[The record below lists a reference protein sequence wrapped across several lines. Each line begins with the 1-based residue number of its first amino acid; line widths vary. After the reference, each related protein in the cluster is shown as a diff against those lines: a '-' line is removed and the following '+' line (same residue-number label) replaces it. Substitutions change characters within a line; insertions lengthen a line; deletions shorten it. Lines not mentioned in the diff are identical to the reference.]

1 MNTKNAQVEN
11 IASQLVAVV
20 TQLRAEGAPEP
31 VQLSYVRS
39 VMLDQDQVATR
50 DRQPVLQLV
59 NNQLG
64 SKWSF
69 NQVKKAAEFVKE
81 AAVAPTRVEEL
92 TGTTQVNV
100 SGQPAEASFAKDNQA
115 GQHTHQQ
122 QTNNAE
128 TSAPDQAG
136 QTNSNTTSNTSEE
149 NNMNAKVNDTTM
161 NVADSVK
168 GFELAMGLVGRT
180 TPALRA
186 EGWASYVATSPDLT
200 AQWAAF
206 LATAD
211 QTKSF
216 DENFVIF
223 GEGLGEEVGS
233 PVVQGFVRWC
243 SANQPTDGS
252 QYSDKSRY
260 SLMGD
265 RDEGIRTSWIAAGSA
280 VIGGGMEMMARG
292 GLTVGSGIGTVVGG
306 IGAFFA
312 GEQVDNMVDSQFG
325 RYVAGGLVGLAFGAG
340 GSALGRNLMPGNS
353 LIAMNNSEP
362 APAKI
367 EVQPAPQGSVGFF
380 GM

>member
-1 MNTKNAQVEN
+1 MNTQNEQVKQT
-11 IASQLVAVV
+11 ADMLVAVV
-20 TQLRAEGAPEP
+20 TNLRAEGAPEAM
-31 VQLSYVRS
+31 LLAYLKS
-39 VMLDQDQVATR
+39 VMLDQAQVHTR

-59 NNQLG
+59 NSQLG
-64 SKWSF
+64 TKWSF
-69 NQVKKAAEFVKE
+69 NQVKKAEEYRKEPAPVK
-81 AAVAPTRVEEL
+81 VQEL
-92 TGTTQVNV
+92 TGTAQVNV
-100 SGQPAEASFAKDNQA
+100 SGQPAEASFAKD
-115 GQHTHQQ
+115 GLVGEHLHQQ

-149 NNMNAKVNDTTM
+149 NNMNAKVNDTTL
-161 NVADSVK
+161 NTADSVK

-186 EGWASYVATSPDLT
+186 EGWAGYIATSPDLT
-200 AQWAAF
+200 AQWGAF

-233 PVVQGFVRWC
+233 PMVQGFVRWC

-312 GEQVDNMVDSQFG
+312 GEQVDNMVESQFG

-340 GSALGRNLMPGNS
+340 GSALGRSLMPGNS
-353 LIAMNNSEP
+353 LIEMNNSEP
-362 APAKI
+362 APAKL
-367 EVQPAPQGSVGFF
+367 EAQPAAPQGSVGFF